1 MLLQVYLE
9 VFQTWNQLFFL
20 ILGNKI
26 QYGYKNSAFF
36 LVLRSL
42 LCSTNNTADKGL
54 KSWYSMCDF
63 GQNAFSFYTIVLLC
77 VKIKRSVTST
87 L

>member
-1 MLLQVYLE
+1 MLLHVYLK

-26 QYGYKNSAFF
+26 QYSYKNSAFF

-54 KSWYSMCDF
+54 KLLCDF

>member
-54 KSWYSMCDF
+54 KS
-63 GQNAFSFYTIVLLC
+63 
-77 VKIKRSVTST
+77 
-87 L
+87 